1 MEQRGIVSSL
11 FDLSFTHLIT
21 PRIQKFL
28 YALLLIGAV
37 IAGFSAFI
45 AVFGMGSGFF
55 GRLGGLIGGLIAG
68 PLVFLVLAMQA
79 RVMMEILIV
88 IFKAVEYLAEI
99 SASVKR

>member
-1 MEQRGIVSSL
+1 MEQRGLVSSL

-28 YALLLIGAV
+28 YALLLAGAV
-37 IAGFSAFI
+37 IAGFSVFI

-55 GRLGGLIGGLIAG
+55 GKLGGLIGGLLAG
-68 PLVFLVLAMQA
+68 PLVFLILAMQF

-88 IFKAVEYLAEI
+88 VFKGVEYLGEI
-99 SASVKR
+99 AASVKR